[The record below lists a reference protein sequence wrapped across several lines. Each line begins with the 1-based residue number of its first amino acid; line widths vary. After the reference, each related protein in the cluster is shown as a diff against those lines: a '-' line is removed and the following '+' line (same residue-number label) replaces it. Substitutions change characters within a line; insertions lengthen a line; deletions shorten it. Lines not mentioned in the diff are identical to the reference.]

1 MELDNNAH
9 DGLTP
14 LYCDSLHQRH
24 TRTQRQLT
32 GWLQLPTCDEVEFWK
47 APEKTGWLYSQG
59 EVIKTWRRRWFV
71 LKEGWLFRFAE
82 SDVKPSSKPRGV
94 VDMTLVTNVVD
105 GREATGKPNSIK
117 LTTSTGGQVSAAL

>member
-1 MELDNNAH
+1 MCTH
-9 DGLTP
+9 V
-14 LYCDSLHQRH
+14 
-24 TRTQRQLT
+24 

-71 LKEGWLFRFAE
+71 LKDGWLFRFAE

-94 VDMTLVTNVVD
+94 VDMTLVTNVID

-117 LTTSTGGQVSAAL
+117 LTTSTGGQVSACSGVQELCCTKRTVLML